1 MKLWTKIL
9 IGMLVGVAL
18 GVVAPALVPYI
29 APVGTLFISAIKML
43 IVPLVF
49 SSLVTGMTS
58 MDDVKKLGRISFK
71 TITVYL
77 TTTLVAISIG
87 LLIGELFQPGAGMNL
102 AAAGEQVT
110 KEAPSL
116 VKTITGLIPR
126 NPVAAMVNGN
136 ILQIIVFAIF
146 LGLSINFAGEK
157 GTPVKKF
164 FSSFAEVMY
173 SMTNIVMACAP
184 YGIAALIAKVVAQFG
199 LEALLPL
206 AKIICAA
213 YIGSILHILF
223 TYGGY
228 VSIIGRLNPV
238 NFFRGIVDAQMVA
251 FSTSSSAGTLPA
263 TIRCTEK
270 NLGVSP
276 SISSFVLPLGA
287 TINMDGTAIY
297 QGVCAL
303 FIAQAYNID
312 LTMGNIVTIMLTGTL
327 ASIGTA
333 GVPGAGLIM
342 LSLILSSVGLPM
354 EGIALIAGID
364 RILDMART
372 VVNISGD
379 AMTALV
385 VSRTEREMDEEV
397 YNAS

>member
-9 IGMLVGVAL
+9 IGMIVGVVI
-18 GVVAPALVPYI
+18 GGFAPFVVPYI
-29 APVGTLFISAIKML
+29 APVGTLFINAIKML

-49 SSLVTGMTS
+49 ASLVTGMTS

-71 TITVYL
+71 TISIYL
-77 TTTLVAISIG
+77 TTTLIAISIG
-87 LLIGELFQPGAGMNL
+87 LIIGELLQPGAGMNL

-116 VKTITGLIPR
+116 ANTITGLIPK
-126 NPVAAMVNGN
+126 NPIDAMVKGN

-146 LGLSINFAGEK
+146 IGLSINYAGEK
-157 GTPVKKF
+157 AAPVKNF
-164 FSSFAEVMY
+164 FESLAEVMY
-173 SMTNIVMACAP
+173 TMTSIVMACAP
-184 YGIAALIAKVVAQFG
+184 YGIAALIAKVVAQYG
-199 LEALLPL
+199 LAALLPL
-206 AKIICAA
+206 AKIICAMYVGA
-213 YIGSILHILF
+213 LVHILL

-228 VSIIGRLNPV
+228 VTVIGRLSPV
-238 NFFRGIVDAQMVA
+238 KFFRGMVDAQMVA

-333 GVPGAGLIM
+333 GVPGAGLVM

-372 VVNISGD
+372 TVNISGD
-379 AMTALV
+379 AMTAVL
-385 VSRTEREMDEEV
+385 VSRTENELDEEV